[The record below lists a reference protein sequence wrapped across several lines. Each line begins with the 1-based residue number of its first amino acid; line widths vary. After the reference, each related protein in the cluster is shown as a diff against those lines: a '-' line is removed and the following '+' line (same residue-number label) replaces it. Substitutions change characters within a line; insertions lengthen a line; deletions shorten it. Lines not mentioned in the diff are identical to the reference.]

1 MKRFLNILHSID
13 TKVIYIIFWVSNNYL
28 VCPYLWI
35 QITTQE
41 GKNVEVCSATFQSI
55 LALGRK
61 RLGNLMKFAWE
72 NNHNPRPERR
82 GRRRE
87 SVEFSEVK
95 DKIREHI
102 KSFRC
107 CASHYGRNKTPNKRY
122 LPSSLNIKR
131 MWELYTKENP
141 GQDIKYSTYYNIFV
155 QDFNLGFGSPK
166 TDVCS

>member
-1 MKRFLNILHSID
+1 M
-13 TKVIYIIFWVSNNYL
+13 
-28 VCPYLWI
+28 
-35 QITTQE
+35 
-41 GKNVEVCSATFQSI
+41 EVCSATFQSI

-107 CASHYGRNKTPNKRY
+107 CASHYGRNKTLNKRY